1 MHKKG
6 MIMDERT
13 KKAFDV
19 AGKLFGDTM
28 PDTGVPSEFGK
39 ASFGHVYG
47 EIWGRDGLDL
57 KTRSLITVAALVA
70 MDKPAELRIHL
81 RGALNIGWTKDE
93 LRELMLHLSY
103 YAGFPTGIEGAKL
116 LEEVF
121 ASDDP

>member
-1 MHKKG
+1 
-6 MIMDERT
+6 MDERT